1 MPSQSKAQQRL
12 MGQAYAYKKGELKSS
27 EVSAEI
33 KELADNMTLKQLKD
47 FASTKHTGLPETVD
61 EAFIGPFVFNDRM
74 PDEELLGMYNGA
86 LDGYAYYTKGMQY
99 PKSDY
104 KKAYQEIE
112 KILKKRGITV
122 DENIT
127 PANLTGMGPV
137 VLPNN
142 GTVGSGDVPA
152 GSGDA
157 EEEYKKKK
165 RKKMK
170 HLTTF
175 EAFAFDYHGTDI
187 RNPFTDETARMD
199 VDPNSYYGKDYA
211 KSDIKKIV
219 DASEAFIAKYNE
231 WKDYAPLDADEDL
244 HADFG
249 DYVKS
254 SLDELVKIVK
264 KHG

>member
-1 MPSQSKAQQRL
+1 MPSQSKTQQRL
-12 MGQAYAYKKGELKSS
+12 MGQAYAYKKGELESS
-27 EVSAEI
+27 EVSTEI
-33 KELADNMTLKQLKD
+33 KELADSMTLKQLKD
-47 FASTKHTGLPETVD
+47 FASTKHDGLPERV
-61 EAFIGPFVFNDRM
+61 P
-74 PDEELLGMYNGA
+74 
-86 LDGYAYYTKGMQY
+86 
-99 PKSDY
+99 
-104 KKAYQEIE
+104 
-112 KILKKRGITV
+112 
-122 DENIT
+122 ENIA
-127 PANLTGMGPV
+127 PVNLTGMGPV

-165 RKKMK
+165 KKRKEMK

-175 EAFAFDYHGTDI
+175 EAFTFDYQGTDI

-244 HADFG
+244 HADFS

>member
-1 MPSQSKAQQRL
+1 

-47 FASTKHTGLPETVD
+47 FASTKHEGLPETVD
-61 EAFIGPFVFNDRM
+61 EAFIGPFVFNDSM
-74 PDEELLGMYNGA
+74 SDEELLGMYNGA
-86 LDGYAYYTKGMQY
+86 LDGYANYAKGMHY
-99 PKSDY
+99 TKSDY

-142 GTVGSGDVPA
+142 GTVGSGDIPA

-165 RKKMK
+165 KKRKEMK

-175 EAFAFDYHGTDI
+175 EAFTFDYQGTDI

-244 HADFG
+244 HADFS